1 MQDYSSVVQ
10 RLYKPIIDKYG
21 FQFVQL
27 DGDEMFLI
35 GNGFALYVFV
45 DPRDGSNTW
54 YVSLDIDGNITARTL
69 DYIFAQRLT
78 EDDRNRHLV
87 VYGQPQN
94 IFERVIADLNIS
106 NIGLL
111 NHCHDILSGDR
122 KWLQN
127 YPDQG
132 DYSRHIAR
140 FLAPYFQQQGHYVK
154 PTEK

>member
-1 MQDYSSVVQ
+1 MEDHGAVVQ

-35 GNGFALYVFV
+35 GNRFALYIFV

-54 YVSLDIDGNITARTL
+54 YVSLDADGNITVRTL

-78 EDDRNRHLV
+78 VDDRNQHLA

-94 IFERVIADLNIS
+94 TQERVIADLNIS

-111 NHCHDILSGDR
+111 NHCHDILSGGMQ
-122 KWLQN
+122 WLKN

-132 DYSRHIAR
+132 DYSRHIAQ
-140 FLAPYFQQQGHYVK
+140 FLAPYFLQQGHYVK
-154 PTEK
+154 PNRE